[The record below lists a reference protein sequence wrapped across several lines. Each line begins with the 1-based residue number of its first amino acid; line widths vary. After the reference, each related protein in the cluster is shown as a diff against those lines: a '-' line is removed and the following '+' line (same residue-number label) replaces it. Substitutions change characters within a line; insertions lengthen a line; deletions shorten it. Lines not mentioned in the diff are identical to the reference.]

1 MNNHVYTIVREE
13 ISLKLEEVFGRGVWG
28 RERYNKII
36 FYKKKKN
43 NYISVYNKVLNIY
56 QNQNKDA

>member
-1 MNNHVYTIVREE
+1 MNNYVYIIVREE

-36 FYKKKKN
+36 FYDKKKN
-43 NYISVYNKVLNIY
+43 NYIFVYNKVLNIY
-56 QNQNKDA
+56 